1 MKKLIVVKLSGHLI
15 KYSDVIK
22 ETLSN
27 LKLLSTK
34 ASFILVPG
42 GSLFADSVRE
52 LQEKL
57 FFNNDIAHWL
67 AIKAMEMYGSYI
79 ASLDE
84 SSTVTEAYDLSE
96 VYEAASTGKIPILMP
111 YRLMRKFDELPHDWS
126 VTSDSIA
133 VFIASLI
140 KANMVIFAKPINV
153 IVDEHGNVIRRI
165 TAKDLRK
172 LCSNIIDPYAAKL
185 IVETGL
191 TTAIYNMLKPV
202 TLRYIMNMEPG
213 DYVLVDPS

>member
-1 MKKLIVVKLSGHLI
+1 MKRLIVVKLSGHLI
-15 KYSDVIK
+15 KYSNVIK

-27 LKLLSTK
+27 IKLLSTT
-34 ASFILVPG
+34 ASFVLVPG

-79 ASLDE
+79 ANLDE
-84 SSTVTEAYDLSE
+84 SNTVTEVYDLSE
-96 VYEAASTGKIPILMP
+96 VYEAVSAGKIPILMP

-133 VFIASLI
+133 VYIASLL
-140 KANMVIFAKPINV
+140 KANMVIFAKPISV
-153 IVDEHGNVIRRI
+153 MADEHGNIIRRI
-165 TAKDLRK
+165 TTKDLQK
-172 LCSNIIDPYAAKL
+172 LCSNIIDPYATKL
-185 IVETGL
+185 IIEMGL
-191 TTAIYNMLKPV
+191 TAAIYNMLKPV
-202 TLRYIMNMEPG
+202 TLRYIMNLKPG
-213 DYVLVDPS
+213 DYVLVEPS